1 MHRDD
6 YGVLA
11 AEHRV
16 ARDAQQVEQ
25 VALAVAAAIAQD
37 SRRFDPV
44 EFLLAACGAATIGQL
59 SAPVR
64 GHVAE
69 IFGTSEPR
77 QRPGPAP
84 ELRPD
89 ELIDTSRWTGGTPVG
104 AAIWDVS
111 PARAA
116 ATAATALYYDGIR
129 TLGQLASM
137 TYEDLRRVPR
147 LGKSGMRVIRKVLD
161 LWHAKQQATAR
172 PGEAGPGDGAA
183 AGLSTA
189 WKGSARSCST

>member
-25 VALAVAAAIAQD
+25 VALAIAAAIAQD

-59 SAPVR
+59 SAPMR

-69 IFGTSEPR
+69 IFRTSEPR
-77 QRPGPAP
+77 QRPGPAQVSCAGTCP
-84 ELRPD
+84 WLSRSAPLRPVPHPSPNR
-89 ELIDTSRWTGGTPVG
+89 ELARTAQGASARTG
-104 AAIWDVS
+104 
-111 PARAA
+111 
-116 ATAATALYYDGIR
+116 
-129 TLGQLASM
+129 
-137 TYEDLRRVPR
+137 RRR
-147 LGKSGMRVIRKVLD
+147 
-161 LWHAKQQATAR
+161 
-172 PGEAGPGDGAA
+172 GDGFCPDGGGRR
-183 AGLSTA
+183 GLATLA
-189 WKGSARSCST
+189 

>member
-59 SAPVR
+59 SAPMR

-69 IFGTSEPR
+69 IFRTSEPR

-89 ELIDTSRWTGGTPVG
+89 ELIDTSRWTLRHPCRRGDLGCEPGKGSRHGRHCPV
-104 AAIWDVS
+104 
-111 PARAA
+111 
-116 ATAATALYYDGIR
+116 
-129 TLGQLASM
+129 
-137 TYEDLRRVPR
+137 LRRHPHPWPT
-147 LGKSGMRVIRKVLD
+147 GIYD
-161 LWHAKQQATAR
+161 L
-172 PGEAGPGDGAA
+172 
-183 AGLSTA
+183 
-189 WKGSARSCST
+189 